1 MLKRLNDVL
10 PELVLEILAWGLLVQ
25 LIGVWFVADKLR
37 YTTGLWIGIAA
48 AIGMAIHMAVVIHD
62 TVDMMAEKQARVR
75 ATVFS
80 LLRYIVLAALFA
92 VVLYFHLGSIIPMFL
107 GVMGLKVAAYLQPFM
122 HKFITRVRR

>member
-25 LIGVWFVADKLR
+25 LVGVWFVADKLR

-62 TVDMMAEKQARVR
+62 TVDMMAEKRARVR